1 MFISKLVQNFCLNDF
16 TLHFDVHFILCDA
29 FSNFDVVLYI
39 FHVFHFHC
47 IDLPKCN
54 VDDYHNF
61 DLVFLLPVL
70 FISILF
76 HIAWTLSLCSCSYFH
91 LHIFEPCILLQQ
103 LNLNPISCNTI
114 LLLDA
119 FFFLLYFFSSCPIIY
134 LCIILYHKHLCT

>member
-1 MFISKLVQNFCLNDF
+1 MFISKLVQKFCLNDF

-61 DLVFLLPVL
+61 DLVFLLPFCLFPFYFILLELCLYVL
-70 FISILF
+70 ALTSISI
-76 HIAWTLSLCSCSYFH
+76 
-91 LHIFEPCILLQQ
+91 IFKACTLLQQ
-103 LNLNPISCNTI
+103 LNVNPTRCNTI
-114 LLLDA
+114 LLLD
-119 FFFLLYFFSSCPIIY
+119 IY
-134 LCIILYHKHLCT
+134 IFYG